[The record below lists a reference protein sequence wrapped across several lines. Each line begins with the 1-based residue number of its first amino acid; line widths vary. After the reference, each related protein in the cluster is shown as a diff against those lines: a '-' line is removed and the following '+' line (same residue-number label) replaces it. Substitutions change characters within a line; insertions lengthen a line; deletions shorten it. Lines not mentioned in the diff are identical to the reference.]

1 MISFP
6 KLECLNN
13 LTKMATIV
21 AEVDK
26 RRVLCRISFESLRT
40 KFGVSDDKFI
50 QSVAQHRIEI
60 QDAARNLIQRQNYQ
74 DDGSVLIQIG
84 DLNRGK

>member
-26 RRVLCRISFESLRT
+26 RRVLCRISFESLRA

-50 QSVAQHRIEI
+50 QTVAHHRSEI

-74 DDGSVLIQIG
+74 EDGSVLIQTN
-84 DLNRGK
+84 DL